1 MDWLTGN
8 KNRNSIIEM
17 QEKRSNLITDVT
29 LNGRHRNTY
38 KRKLKRLNREIERL
52 YYGGLTCLD

>member
-8 KNRNSIIEM
+8 KNRNSILEM
-17 QEKRSNLITDVT
+17 QLKRSNLIVDVT

-38 KRKLKRLNREIERL
+38 KRKLNRLNREIERL
-52 YYGGLTCLD
+52 YHAGI